1 MKELQHILKTFEQI
15 QHSRTRA
22 AIATVVK
29 TSGSV
34 YRRPGARMLITK
46 SGQMVGAISGG
57 CLESDI
63 VERAQTLMLHDGEPI
78 LVSYDTNAS
87 DDLIWGLGMGCNG
100 TVQVLIESLDSDLAK
115 SQLEFLAECF
125 RCHQPGVIATVFQIK
140 GEIATS
146 IASRLYLSSDG
157 TVKSEIGDATVTAL
171 GHRQLAAYLQQDT
184 YRVLTEGKTRVIS
197 YSLESGSAEVLLEAI
212 APPVP
217 LLVFGAG
224 YDAVPVVRLA
234 KQLGWHVT
242 VIDRRPVYTTRD
254 RFPHADEI
262 IVCHPEELPI
272 KLNLNPQMAA
282 VVLTHNYLSDRT
294 LLQTLLPSPVRYLG
308 LLGSKRRAQQLLE
321 DLRIE
326 GINPSENQLQRLYA
340 PVGLDIGAETAEE
353 IAFSIIAEIQAVLAQ
368 RSGNHLRERLGSI
381 HCETESCLT
390 LV

>member
-1 MKELQHILKTFEQI
+1 
-15 QHSRTRA
+15 
-22 AIATVVK
+22 
-29 TSGSV
+29 
-34 YRRPGARMLITK
+34 
-46 SGQMVGAISGG
+46 
-57 CLESDI
+57 
-63 VERAQTLMLHDGEPI
+63 
-78 LVSYDTNAS
+78 
-87 DDLIWGLGMGCNG
+87 
-100 TVQVLIESLDSDLAK
+100 LAK

-140 GEIATS
+140 GEVATS
-146 IASRLYLSSDG
+146 IASRLYLHADG
-157 TVKSEIGDATVTAL
+157 TVKSDISD
-171 GHRQLAAYLQQDT
+171 RQLAAYLQQDA
-184 YRVLTEGKTRVIS
+184 YRVLTKGKTRVVC

-224 YDAVPVVRLA
+224 YDAVPVVQLA
-234 KQLGWHVT
+234 KQLGWHVS

-262 IVCHPEELPI
+262 IVCHPEELPT
-272 KLNLNPQMAA
+272 KLNLNPQMVA
-282 VVLTHNYLSDRT
+282 VVLTHNYLSDKT
-294 LLQTLLPSPVRYLG
+294 LLQTLLPSPIRYLG
-308 LLGSKRRAQQLLE
+308 LLGPKRRTQQLLE

-353 IAFSIIAEIQAVLAQ
+353 IALSIVAEIQAVLAQ
-368 RSGNHLRERLGSI
+368 RSGNHLRERQGSI

>member
-1 MKELQHILKTFEQI
+1 
-15 QHSRTRA
+15 
-22 AIATVVK
+22 
-29 TSGSV
+29 
-34 YRRPGARMLITK
+34 MLITK

-63 VERAQTLMLHDGEPI
+63 MERAQTLMLHDGEPI
-78 LVSYDTNAS
+78 VVEYDTNAS

-100 TVQVLIESLDSDLAK
+100 TVQVLIESLDSDAK

-140 GEIATS
+140 GEVATS
-146 IASRLYLSSDG
+146 IASRLYLHADG
-157 TVKSEIGDATVTAL
+157 TVKSDIGN
-171 GHRQLAAYLQQDT
+171 RQLAAYLQQDA
-184 YRVLTEGKTRVIS
+184 YQVLTKGKTRVVS
-197 YSLESGSAEVLLEAI
+197 YSLESGSAEVSIEAI

-224 YDAVPVVRLA
+224 YDAVPVVQLA

-242 VIDRRPVYTTRD
+242 VIDRRPVYATRD

-262 IVCHPEELPI
+262 IVCHSKELPT
-272 KLNLNPQMAA
+272 KLNLNPQMVA

-294 LLQTLLPSPVRYLG
+294 LLQTLLPSPIRYLG
-308 LLGSKRRAQQLLE
+308 LLGSKRRTQQLLE

-353 IAFSIIAEIQAVLAQ
+353 IALSIIAEIQAVLAQ
-368 RSGNHLRERLGSI
+368 RSGNHLRERQGSI

>member
-1 MKELQHILKTFEQI
+1 MKELQDILKTFEQI
-15 QHSRTRA
+15 QHSRARA

-78 LVSYDTNAS
+78 LVEYDTNAS

-100 TVQVLIESLDSDLAK
+100 TVQVLIESLDSDAK

-146 IASRLYLSSDG
+146 IASRLYLHADG
-157 TVKSEIGDATVTAL
+157 TVKSDIGD
-171 GHRQLAAYLQQDT
+171 RQLAAYLQQDA
-184 YRVLTEGKTRVIS
+184 YRVLTEGKTQIIS

-224 YDAVPVVRLA
+224 YDAVPVVQLA

-242 VIDRRPVYTTRD
+242 VIDHRPVYTTRD

-308 LLGSKRRAQQLLE
+308 LLGPKRRAQQLLE

>member
-1 MKELQHILKTFEQI
+1 MKQLQQILKTFEQI

-63 VERAQTLMLHDGEPI
+63 VERAQTLMLHDGESI
-78 LVSYDTNAS
+78 LVEYDTNAS
-87 DDLIWGLGMGCNG
+87 DDLIWGLGIGCNG

-125 RCHQPGVIATVFQIK
+125 CCHQPGVIATVFQIK
-140 GEIATS
+140 GEVATS
-146 IASRLYLSSDG
+146 IASRLYLHADG
-157 TVKSEIGDATVTAL
+157 TVKSDISD
-171 GHRQLAAYLQQDT
+171 RQLAAYLQQDA
-184 YRVLTEGKTRVIS
+184 YRVLTKGKTRVVC

-224 YDAVPVVRLA
+224 YDAVPVVQLA
-234 KQLGWHVT
+234 KQLGWHVS

-262 IVCHPEELPI
+262 IVCHPEELPT
-272 KLNLNPQMAA
+272 KLNLNPQMVA

-294 LLQTLLPSPVRYLG
+294 LLQTLLPSPIRYLG
-308 LLGSKRRAQQLLE
+308 LLGPKRRTQQLLE

-353 IAFSIIAEIQAVLAQ
+353 IALSIVAEIQAVLAQ
-368 RSGNHLRERLGSI
+368 RSGNHLRERQGSI